1 MKTHLLALASALV
14 LSQAAAQA
22 PAQPTV
28 VSGTIVADSQ
38 ITPNSSSGVKE
49 TIPVYAYYR
58 DENSPNPFTFNFHYS
73 QMPVKWT
80 LELPDELEGAGYS
93 ITSATVIAYQAPV
106 TAVWQPED
114 FQIKLFKTG
123 FESSRPE
130 NVANWTEANGYYGPG
145 AATTTPLQNPYL
157 SELGTGAHAEN
168 VSTATAWSLGIVGP
182 GYDGTSSPT
191 DAVPVTFPLDVNN
204 AEIEAYL
211 REGLNNGAIMFTIVS
226 SFPGIMPG
234 GGGGT
239 PTDYPKFISRE
250 GALKDSLGASRSATR
265 LLIEVTPESSVADW
279 EIY

>member
-22 PAQPTV
+22 PTTSALV
-28 VSGTIVADSQ
+28 NGTLVADSQ
-38 ITPNSSSGVKE
+38 ITPNHSTGSRE

-58 DENSPNPFTFNFHYS
+58 DESDPNAFMFNLHYS

-80 LELPDELEGAGYS
+80 LELPDLGGASYT

-106 TAVWQPED
+106 AAVWQPAD

-123 FESSRPE
+123 FDPSFPV
-130 NVANWTEANGYYGPG
+130 NVANWTESNGYVGPG
-145 AATTTPLQNPYL
+145 AATATPPQNPYL
-157 SELGTGAHAEN
+157 SELGTGNRAEN
-168 VSTATAWSLGIVGP
+168 NATAIAWSVGTVGA
-182 GYDGTSSPT
+182 GYDGTSAPT

-204 AEIEAYL
+204 VEIEAYL
-211 REGLNNGAIMFTIVS
+211 REGLDNGAIMFTIVS
-226 SFPGIMPG
+226 TFPGLMPG

-239 PTDYPKFISRE
+239 PTDYPKLISKE
-250 GALKDSLGASRSATR
+250 GAGNSAMGENRSATR
-265 LLIEVTPESSVADW
+265 LIIEVTPASSVADW